1 MLCKLTYQIKF
12 HFSVDTTKHSNSS
25 FICNHTNKAR
35 QEDMHLSNEI
45 DQDTSLGAIQKNN
58 LPNSVD
64 MMSNTGTNPRRFGEN
79 VSSSYK

>member
-1 MLCKLTYQIKF
+1 MKF
-12 HFSVDTTKHSNSS
+12 HFSVDATKHCNCS
-25 FICNHTNKAR
+25 FICTHTNKAR

-79 VSSSYK
+79 VSIFI